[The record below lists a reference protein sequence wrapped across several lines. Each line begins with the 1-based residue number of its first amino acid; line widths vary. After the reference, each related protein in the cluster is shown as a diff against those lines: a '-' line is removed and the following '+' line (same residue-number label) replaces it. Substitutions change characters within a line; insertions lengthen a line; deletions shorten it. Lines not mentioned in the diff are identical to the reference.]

1 MLVILFVYKD
11 VNFLNTMATIHPFK
25 ALRPSKDKVAQVSAP
40 SYDSGSRDKSY
51 QELEFN
57 PYSYLHI
64 VKPYLHFKG
73 EKKNPEKHFPFGLE
87 FLKKFKSEGW
97 FIKDVKDSYYI
108 YRVIKGSNAYT
119 GIIAKASVD
128 DYLQNSILKHENTI
142 TAKQDELSNHILW
155 FKQLGNPV
163 LLTYPDTNRIEKVIE
178 HYTENHIPEYN
189 FISTDQL
196 KHNLWV
202 VSNEDDIQIL
212 KSEFELIPKLYIADG
227 HHRSA
232 GSAAYC
238 LHKRLLNSSFDGTE
252 AFNFFPV
259 CLIPF
264 SKLHIFEY
272 HRLVKDSLVNNPN
285 FMSEVAKYFD
295 VIPSGSLPVQPLKPK
310 EFGLYFNKT
319 AYLLKLKSE
328 FFVMQTSI
336 LEKLDVSIVEEYL
349 LKRIF
354 NIQDSKT
361 DKRISFLDGTKG
373 IGTLQET
380 VDSKDCDLAITLFQT
395 SIEEVKEV
403 AENSLIMPPKSTWI
417 EPKLRTGLI
426 IYETE

>member
-1 MLVILFVYKD
+1 
-11 VNFLNTMATIHPFK
+11 MAIVKPFK
-25 ALRPSKDKVAQVSAP
+25 ALRPARDKAAQISAP

-51 QELEFN
+51 YELDTN
-57 PYSYLHI
+57 PHSYLHI

-73 EKKNPEKHFPFGLE
+73 EKKNPEKHFPLGLDY
-87 FLKKFKSEGW
+87 LKQFKEKGW
-97 FIKDVKDSYYI
+97 FVKDDADSYYL

-119 GIIAKASVD
+119 GIIAAASVD
-128 DYLQNSILKHENTI
+128 DYNNNHILKHENTL
-142 TAKQDELSNHILW
+142 TEKQNELADHIRW

-163 LLTYPDTNRIEKVIE
+163 LLTYPDSPKIEKVIE
-178 HYTENHIPEYN
+178 HYIENHIPEYN
-189 FISTDQL
+189 FISPDQL

-202 VSNEDDIQIL
+202 VSKKEDVELI
-212 KSEFELIPKLYIADG
+212 KNEFENVAKLYIADG

-238 LHKRLLNSSFDGTE
+238 EYERTANPLFDGNE

-272 HRLVKDSLVNNPN
+272 HRLVKDDLVNKPN
-285 FMSEVAKYFD
+285 FVAEVEKYFEM
-295 VIPSGSLPVQPLKPK
+295 IPSGTLPVQPLKPK

-319 AYLLKLKSE
+319 AYLLKLKPE
-328 FFVMQTSI
+328 FALTLTGT

-354 NIQDSKT
+354 SINDSKT
-361 DKRISFLDGTKG
+361 DKRISFMDGTKG

-380 VDSKDCDLAITLFQT
+380 IDNNDYNVAITLYQT

-403 AENSLIMPPKSTWI
+403 AENNLIMPPKSTWI
-417 EPKLRTGLI
+417 EPKLRTGLV